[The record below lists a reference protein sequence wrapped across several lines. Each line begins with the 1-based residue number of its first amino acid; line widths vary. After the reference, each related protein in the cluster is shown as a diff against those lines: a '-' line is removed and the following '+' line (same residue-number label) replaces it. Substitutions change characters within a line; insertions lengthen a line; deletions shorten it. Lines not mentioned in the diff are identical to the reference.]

1 MTAQEQKL
9 KTAHAEQLR
18 GVNMEKDKLSGNV
31 EDLKVSWR
39 TNGEA
44 EKYKLKTGLC
54 VSADCKGGLIQIKL
68 QNGVNQRL
76 KGCSKRYK

>member
-54 VSADCKGGLIQIKL
+54 VSAIARA
-68 QNGVNQRL
+68 V
-76 KGCSKRYK
+76 SYK